1 MKFAKLAVAAV
12 ALAATPA
19 LANEQVVAGAT
30 VTGPEGNAVGTIV
43 SVENGQAIIDT
54 GKHKVPLAL
63 DMYGEGETGPTITVT
78 KAQLD
83 SMMDAQLAEAAAKL
97 DAALVVG
104 AAVVS
109 ADGQPVGT
117 VYTIDTE
124 NMVIVKNDAG
134 IITLTRDSFTVSP
147 EGALMARYSAADI
160 AANTTPVAEG
170 AEILTPAQA
179 RAKQAGTAAG
189 AETAVDDDG
198 TSTANPN

>member
-1 MKFAKLAVAAV
+1 MKFAKLAIVAA

-19 LANEQVVAGAT
+19 LANDQVVAGAT

-43 SVENGQAIIDT
+43 SVENGQAVIDT
-54 GKHKVPLAL
+54 GKHKVPLGV
-63 DMYGEGETGPTITVT
+63 DMYGEGEAGPTITVT

-83 SMMDAQLAEAAAKL
+83 GMMDAQLAEAAAAL
-97 DAALVVG
+97 DAALVVD

-124 NMVIVKNDAG
+124 GMVIVKNDAG
-134 IITLTRDSFTVSP
+134 IITLTRDSFMVSP

-160 AANTTPVAEG
+160 SANTTPVAEG

-179 RAKQAGTAAG
+179 RAKQGGTAAG
-189 AETAVDDDG
+189 AEATAGGDAA
-198 TSTANPN
+198 SAANPN